1 VPARPERSKDPRLER
16 LLFLVDGVYAI
27 ALTLLAIELALPA
40 SAEGLEGQELLHSLL
55 DIWPK
60 FLSFLTS
67 FTVIANFWVGQLMI
81 FQYVR
86 RFDGRLM
93 WLALTQLLCVA
104 FLPFP
109 TAVLGEHVSDRV
121 AQEFYF
127 GSLTIA
133 ALTLAFLW
141 WYASAGRRLVAS
153 DIDDAIVHRTHVISW
168 TVASALG
175 AMVVLVALGVG
186 RLVNPLVLGYAFVAG
201 TTVLGII
208 EGGGPL
214 RGGDDRS

>member
-1 VPARPERSKDPRLER
+1 MPVHPQRPEDPRLER

-40 SAEGLEGQELLHSLL
+40 SAEGLHGHELLESLL
-55 DIWPK
+55 DTWPK

-81 FQYVR
+81 LQHVR

-93 WLALTQLLCVA
+93 WLALTQLMCIA

-141 WYASAGRRLVAS
+141 WYVSAGRRLVAL
-153 DIDDAIVHRTHVISW
+153 DLDDAVVHRTHVISW
-168 TVASALG
+168 TVPAALG
-175 AMVVLVALGVG
+175 SMVVLVALGVG
-186 RLVNPLVLGYAFVAG
+186 QLVNPLVLGYVFVAG
-201 TTVLGII
+201 TTILGVV
-208 EGGGPL
+208 EGRPL
-214 RGGDDRS
+214 PGDDTP